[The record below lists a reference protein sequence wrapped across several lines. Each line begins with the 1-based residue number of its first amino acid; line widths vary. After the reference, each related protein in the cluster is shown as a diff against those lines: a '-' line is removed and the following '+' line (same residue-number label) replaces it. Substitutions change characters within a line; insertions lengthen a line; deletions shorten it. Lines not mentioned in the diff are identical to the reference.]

1 MIVGLI
7 ESGIMLGRYKLK
19 ELAQRVSLN
28 VMVERFSIGQE
39 SEDHTQTT
47 IGMANFEEGLGY
59 L

>member
-1 MIVGLI
+1 
-7 ESGIMLGRYKLK
+7 MLGRYKLK